1 MPISLHDARGG
12 PSAHRRRPFVG
23 GQSSER
29 PSPPAMRRGLTP
41 CGIPMTQNHATLAP
55 SASWLFVP
63 ASRPERFDK
72 AACAGADHV
81 IVDLEDAV
89 SATQKE
95 SARDEAARW
104 MDRGGSAWL
113 RINAPGTRWHED
125 DLTALG
131 GCAGLRGVL
140 VPKAE
145 KRFALSAVARELP
158 AAAAIIA
165 LVETAVGVR
174 DAAALASCPAVSGL
188 AFGSIDFSLDID
200 AQESDEALLFG
211 RSALVIASRAAGRVA
226 PPIDGVTVET
236 TDAAA
241 IARDAAWARSLG
253 FGGKLCIHPAQF
265 APVNAAFSPSP
276 AD

>member
-1 MPISLHDARGG
+1 MPMIQTA
-12 PSAHRRRPFVG
+12 P
-23 GQSSER
+23 
-29 PSPPAMRRGLTP
+29 
-41 CGIPMTQNHATLAP
+41 TLAP

-72 AACAGADHV
+72 AARARADEV

-104 MDRGGSAWL
+104 MDRGGSAWV
-113 RINAPGTRWHED
+113 RVNAPGTPWHED
-125 DLTALG
+125 DLTAVA

-145 KRFALSAVARELP
+145 KPSALSAIGRELP

-174 DAAALASCPAVSGL
+174 DA
-188 AFGSIDFSLDID
+188 
-200 AQESDEALLFG
+200 
-211 RSALVIASRAAGRVA
+211 
-226 PPIDGVTVET
+226 
-236 TDAAA
+236 
-241 IARDAAWARSLG
+241 
-253 FGGKLCIHPAQF
+253 
-265 APVNAAFSPSP
+265 
-276 AD
+276 